1 MFKIKRMKIIIAG
14 AGDVG
19 SHLAKL
25 LSSESHDIYLIDE
38 NEERL
43 SAVSS
48 QTDVFTITGD
58 AKSVELM
65 DRKLI
70 SSSDLLIAVTSS
82 EETNMLICI
91 LGKRLGAKHT
101 IARINDENIVKENKE
116 HFYIDLGI
124 DTLISPTHLATL
136 EIDRLIN
143 QAAFTD
149 DIEFENGKLTVFG
162 ISLSKNSVLNDKSVR
177 ESAELN
183 PNLSF
188 KPLALHRDD
197 FTLMVDGDT
206 VLKENDIVYFISQK
220 ESIEVIIKL
229 CGKTNIQI
237 NDVMII
243 GGSKIGLNIA
253 SLLEKNHRVT
263 LIEKDKSK
271 CEQIASLLKKTLVI
285 NINGHDVKTL
295 EEEGLA
301 EMDALISVTAN
312 SEMNVMTSLVG
323 KNHGIKKTI
332 ARIENFDYINLSQSI
347 GVDTIINKKIIAAD
361 KIFKFVRKGNVSS
374 VANLHGTNA
383 EIIEFVVKANTKITK
398 KSINKLNFP
407 PNSNIAG
414 VIRDGVPIIPFGD
427 FQLME
432 NDKTIVF
439 SLTESIKEI
448 EKFFQ

>member
-1 MFKIKRMKIIIAG
+1 MKIIIAG

-25 LSSESHDIYLIDE
+25 LSSEFHDIYLLDE

-43 SAVSS
+43 NTISS
-48 QTDVFTITGD
+48 QIDVFTIAGD
-58 AKSVELM
+58 AKSVEIM
-65 DRKLI
+65 EQKLI
-70 SSSDLLIAVTSS
+70 STCDLLIAVTSS

-91 LGKRLGAKHT
+91 LGKKLGAKHT
-101 IARINDENIVKENKE
+101 IARINDDNIISENRE
-116 HFYIDLGI
+116 HFYNELGI

-136 EIDRLIN
+136 EIERLIN

-149 DIEFENGKLTVFG
+149 DIEFDNGKLTVFG
-162 ISLSKNSVLNDKSVR
+162 ISLSKNSILIDKSVR
-177 ESAELN
+177 ESADLN

-188 KPLALHRDD
+188 KPLALHRNDL
-197 FTLMVDGDT
+197 TLLVDGDT
-206 VLKENDIVYFISQK
+206 ILKENDIVYFISLS
-220 ESIEVIIKL
+220 ESIENIITL
-229 CGKTNIQI
+229 CGKTSIEI
-237 NDVMII
+237 RDVMII
-243 GGSKIGLNIA
+243 GGSRIGLNIA
-253 SLLEKNHRVT
+253 KLLEKNYNIT
-263 LIEKDKSK
+263 LVEKDKAK
-271 CEQIASLLKKTLVI
+271 CEQLASILKKTLVI
-285 NINGHDVKTL
+285 NINGHDVKIL

-383 EIIEFVVKANTKITK
+383 EIIEFIVKPDTKITK
-398 KSINKLNFP
+398 KPINQLNFP
-407 PNSNIAG
+407 KDSNIAG
-414 VIRDGVPIIPFGD
+414 IIRNGTPIIPFGD
-427 FQLME
+427 FQLIE

>member
-1 MFKIKRMKIIIAG
+1 MKIIIAG

-25 LSSESHDIYLIDE
+25 LSSESHDIYLLDE

-43 SAVSS
+43 NTISS
-48 QTDVFTITGD
+48 QIDVFTIAGD
-58 AKSVELM
+58 AKSVEIM
-65 DRKLI
+65 EQKLI
-70 SSSDLLIAVTSS
+70 STCDLLIAVTSS

-91 LGKRLGAKHT
+91 LGKKLGAKHT
-101 IARINDENIVKENKE
+101 IARINDDNIINENRE
-116 HFYIDLGI
+116 HFYNELGI

-136 EIDRLIN
+136 EIERLIN

-149 DIEFENGKLTVFG
+149 DIEFDNGKLTVFG
-162 ISLSKNSVLNDKSVR
+162 ISLSKKSILIDKSVR
-177 ESAELN
+177 ESADLN

-188 KPLALHRDD
+188 KPLALHRNDL
-197 FTLMVDGDT
+197 TLLVDGDT
-206 VLKENDIVYFISQK
+206 ILKENDIVYFISLR
-220 ESIEVIIKL
+220 ESIENIITL
-229 CGKTNIQI
+229 CGKTSIEI
-237 NDVMII
+237 RDVMII
-243 GGSKIGLNIA
+243 GGSRIGLNIA
-253 SLLEKNHRVT
+253 KLLEKKYNIT
-263 LIEKDKSK
+263 LVEKDKAK
-271 CEQIASLLKKTLVI
+271 CEQLASILKKTLVI
-285 NINGHDVKTL
+285 NINGHDVKIL

-383 EIIEFVVKANTKITK
+383 EIIEFIVKSNTKITK
-398 KSINKLNFP
+398 KPINQLNFP
-407 PNSNIAG
+407 KDSNIAG
-414 VIRDGVPIIPFGD
+414 IIRNGIPIIPFGD
-427 FQLME
+427 FQLIE

>member
-1 MFKIKRMKIIIAG
+1 MKIIIAG

-43 SAVSS
+43 NTISS
-48 QTDVFTITGD
+48 QIDVFTISGD
-58 AKSVELM
+58 AKSVEIM
-65 DRKLI
+65 EQKLI
-70 SSSDLLIAVTSS
+70 ITCDLLIAVTSS

-91 LGKRLGAKHT
+91 LGKKLGAKHT
-101 IARINDENIVKENKE
+101 IARINDDNIINENRE
-116 HFYIDLGI
+116 HFYNELGI

-136 EIDRLIN
+136 EIERLIN

-149 DIEFENGKLTVFG
+149 DIEFDNGKLTVFG
-162 ISLSKNSVLNDKSVR
+162 ISLSKKSILIDKSVR
-177 ESAELN
+177 ESADLN

-188 KPLALHRDD
+188 KPLALHRNDLTLLVDD
-197 FTLMVDGDT
+197 DT
-206 VLKENDIVYFISQK
+206 ILKENDIVYFISLR
-220 ESIEVIIKL
+220 ESIENIITL
-229 CGKTNIQI
+229 CGKTSIEI
-237 NDVMII
+237 RDVMII
-243 GGSKIGLNIA
+243 GGSRIGLNIA
-253 SLLEKNHRVT
+253 KLLEKNYNISLV
-263 LIEKDKSK
+263 EKDKAK
-271 CEQIASLLKKTLVI
+271 CEQLASILKKTLVI
-285 NINGHDVKTL
+285 NINGHDVKIL

-383 EIIEFVVKANTKITK
+383 EIIEFIVKSNTKITK
-398 KSINKLNFP
+398 KPINQLNFP
-407 PNSNIAG
+407 KDSNIAG
-414 VIRDGVPIIPFGD
+414 IIRNGIPIIPFGD
-427 FQLME
+427 FQLIE

>member
-1 MFKIKRMKIIIAG
+1 MKIIIAG

-25 LSSESHDIYLIDE
+25 LSSESHDIYLLDE

-43 SAVSS
+43 NTISS
-48 QTDVFTITGD
+48 QIDVFTIAGD
-58 AKSVELM
+58 AKSVEIM
-65 DRKLI
+65 EQKLI
-70 SSSDLLIAVTSS
+70 STCDLLIAVTSS

-91 LGKRLGAKHT
+91 LGKKLGAKHT
-101 IARINDENIVKENKE
+101 IARINDDNIINENRE
-116 HFYIDLGI
+116 HFYNELGI

-136 EIDRLIN
+136 EIERLIN

-149 DIEFENGKLTVFG
+149 DIEFDNGKLTVFG
-162 ISLSKNSVLNDKSVR
+162 ISLSKKSILIDKSVR
-177 ESAELN
+177 ESADLN

-188 KPLALHRDD
+188 KPLALHRNDL
-197 FTLMVDGDT
+197 TLLVDGDT
-206 VLKENDIVYFISQK
+206 ILKENDIVYFISLR
-220 ESIEVIIKL
+220 ESIENIITL
-229 CGKTNIQI
+229 CGKTSIEI
-237 NDVMII
+237 RDVMII
-243 GGSKIGLNIA
+243 GGSRIGLNIA
-253 SLLEKNHRVT
+253 KLLEKNYNISLV
-263 LIEKDKSK
+263 EKDKAK
-271 CEQIASLLKKTLVI
+271 CEQLASILKKTLVI
-285 NINGHDVKTL
+285 NINGHDVKIL

-383 EIIEFVVKANTKITK
+383 EIIEFIVKPKTKITK
-398 KSINKLNFP
+398 KPINQLNFP
-407 PNSNIAG
+407 KDSNIAG
-414 VIRDGVPIIPFGD
+414 IIRNGIPIIPFGD
-427 FQLME
+427 FQLIE

>member
-1 MFKIKRMKIIIAG
+1 MKIIIAG

-43 SAVSS
+43 NTISS
-48 QTDVFTITGD
+48 QIDVFTIAGD
-58 AKSVELM
+58 AKSVEIM
-65 DRKLI
+65 EQKLI
-70 SSSDLLIAVTSS
+70 ITCDLLIAVTSS

-91 LGKRLGAKHT
+91 LGKKLGAKHT
-101 IARINDENIVKENKE
+101 IARINDDNIINENRE
-116 HFYIDLGI
+116 HFYNELGI

-136 EIDRLIN
+136 EIERLIN

-149 DIEFENGKLTVFG
+149 DIEFDNGKLTVFG
-162 ISLSKNSVLNDKSVR
+162 ISLSKKSILIDKSVR
-177 ESAELN
+177 ESADLN

-188 KPLALHRDD
+188 KPLALHRNDL
-197 FTLMVDGDT
+197 TLLVDGDT
-206 VLKENDIVYFISQK
+206 ILKENDIVYFISLR
-220 ESIEVIIKL
+220 ESIENIITL
-229 CGKTNIQI
+229 CGKTSIEI
-237 NDVMII
+237 RDVMII
-243 GGSKIGLNIA
+243 GGSRIGLNIA
-253 SLLEKNHRVT
+253 KLLEKNYNISLV
-263 LIEKDKSK
+263 EKDKAK
-271 CEQIASLLKKTLVI
+271 CEQLASILKKTLVI
-285 NINGHDVKTL
+285 NINGHDVKIL

-383 EIIEFVVKANTKITK
+383 EIIEFIVKSNTKITK
-398 KSINKLNFP
+398 KPINQLNFP
-407 PNSNIAG
+407 KDSNIAG
-414 VIRDGVPIIPFGD
+414 IIRNGIPIIPFGD
-427 FQLME
+427 FQLIE

>member
-1 MFKIKRMKIIIAG
+1 MKIIIAG

-43 SAVSS
+43 NTISS
-48 QTDVFTITGD
+48 QIDVFTIAGD
-58 AKSVELM
+58 AKSVEIM
-65 DRKLI
+65 EQKLI
-70 SSSDLLIAVTSS
+70 STCDLLIAVTSS

-91 LGKRLGAKHT
+91 LGKKLGAKHT
-101 IARINDENIVKENKE
+101 IARINDDNIINENRE
-116 HFYIDLGI
+116 HFYNELGI

-136 EIDRLIN
+136 EIERLIN

-149 DIEFENGKLTVFG
+149 DIEFDNGKLTVFG
-162 ISLSKNSVLNDKSVR
+162 ISLSKKSILIDKSVR
-177 ESAELN
+177 ESADLN

-188 KPLALHRDD
+188 KPLALHRNDL
-197 FTLMVDGDT
+197 TLLVDGDT
-206 VLKENDIVYFISQK
+206 ILKENDIVYFISLR
-220 ESIEVIIKL
+220 ESIENIITL
-229 CGKTNIQI
+229 CGKTSIEI
-237 NDVMII
+237 RDVMII
-243 GGSKIGLNIA
+243 GGSRIGLNIA
-253 SLLEKNHRVT
+253 KLLEKNYNISLV
-263 LIEKDKSK
+263 EKDKAK
-271 CEQIASLLKKTLVI
+271 CEQLASILKKTLVI
-285 NINGHDVKTL
+285 NINGHDVKIL

-383 EIIEFVVKANTKITK
+383 EIIEFIVKSNTKITK
-398 KSINKLNFP
+398 KPINQLNFP
-407 PNSNIAG
+407 KDSNIAG
-414 VIRDGVPIIPFGD
+414 IIRNGIPIIPFGD
-427 FQLME
+427 FQLIE

>member
-1 MFKIKRMKIIIAG
+1 MKIIIAG

-25 LSSESHDIYLIDE
+25 LSSEFHDIYLLDE

-43 SAVSS
+43 NTISS
-48 QTDVFTITGD
+48 QIDVFTIAGD
-58 AKSVELM
+58 AKSVEIM
-65 DRKLI
+65 EQKLI
-70 SSSDLLIAVTSS
+70 STCDLLIAVTSS

-91 LGKRLGAKHT
+91 LGKKLGAKHT
-101 IARINDENIVKENKE
+101 IARINDDNIISENRE
-116 HFYIDLGI
+116 HFYNELGI

-136 EIDRLIN
+136 EIERLIN

-149 DIEFENGKLTVFG
+149 DIEFDNGKLTVFG
-162 ISLSKNSVLNDKSVR
+162 ISLSKNSILIDKSVR
-177 ESAELN
+177 ESADLN

-188 KPLALHRDD
+188 KPLALHRNDL
-197 FTLMVDGDT
+197 TLLVDGDT
-206 VLKENDIVYFISQK
+206 ILKENDIVYFISLS
-220 ESIEVIIKL
+220 ESIENIITL
-229 CGKTNIQI
+229 CGKTSIEI
-237 NDVMII
+237 RDVMII
-243 GGSKIGLNIA
+243 GGSRIGLNIA
-253 SLLEKNHRVT
+253 KLLEKNYNIT
-263 LIEKDKSK
+263 LVEKDKAK
-271 CEQIASLLKKTLVI
+271 CEKLASILKKTLVI
-285 NINGHDVKTL
+285 NINGHDVKIL

-383 EIIEFVVKANTKITK
+383 EIIEFIVKPDTKITK
-398 KSINKLNFP
+398 KPINQLNFP
-407 PNSNIAG
+407 KDSNIAG
-414 VIRDGVPIIPFGD
+414 IIRNGIPIIPFGD
-427 FQLME
+427 FQLIE

>member
-1 MFKIKRMKIIIAG
+1 MKIIIAG

-43 SAVSS
+43 NIVSS

-70 SSSDLLIAVTSS
+70 ISSDLLIAVTSS

-206 VLKENDIVYFISQK
+206 VLRENDIVYFISQK

-243 GGSKIGLNIA
+243 GGSKIGLNVA

-361 KIFKFVRKGNVSS
+361 NIFKFVRKGNVSS

-414 VIRDGVPIIPFGD
+414 VIRDGIPIIPFGD

>member
-1 MFKIKRMKIIIAG
+1 MKIIIAG

-25 LSSESHDIYLIDE
+25 LSSESHDIYLLDE

-43 SAVSS
+43 NTISS
-48 QTDVFTITGD
+48 QIDVFTIAGD
-58 AKSVELM
+58 AKSVEIM
-65 DRKLI
+65 EQKLI
-70 SSSDLLIAVTSS
+70 STCDLLIAVTSS

-91 LGKRLGAKHT
+91 LGKKLGAKHT
-101 IARINDENIVKENKE
+101 IARINDDYIISENRE
-116 HFYIDLGI
+116 HFYNELGI
-124 DTLISPTHLATL
+124 DTLISPSHLATL
-136 EIDRLIN
+136 EIERLIN

-149 DIEFENGKLTVFG
+149 DIEFDNGKLTVFG
-162 ISLSKNSVLNDKSVR
+162 ISLSKKSILIDKSVR
-177 ESAELN
+177 ESADLN

-188 KPLALHRDD
+188 KPLALHRNDL
-197 FTLMVDGDT
+197 TLLVDGDT
-206 VLKENDIVYFISQK
+206 ILKENDIVYFISLR
-220 ESIEVIIKL
+220 ESIENIITL
-229 CGKTNIQI
+229 CGKTSIEI
-237 NDVMII
+237 RDVMII
-243 GGSKIGLNIA
+243 GGSRIGLNIA
-253 SLLEKNHRVT
+253 KLLEKNYNISLV
-263 LIEKDKSK
+263 EKDKAK
-271 CEQIASLLKKTLVI
+271 CEQLASILKKTLVI
-285 NINGHDVKTL
+285 NINGHDVKIL

-347 GVDTIINKKIIAAD
+347 GVDTITNKKIIAAD

-383 EIIEFVVKANTKITK
+383 EIIEFIVKSNTKITK
-398 KSINKLNFP
+398 KPINQLNFP
-407 PNSNIAG
+407 KDSNIAG
-414 VIRDGVPIIPFGD
+414 IIRNGIPIIPFGD
-427 FQLME
+427 FQLIE